1 MRALCVMGDQEVNLT
16 PLLPLL
22 VTTGRLGALRWPER
36 TIVYDV

>member
-16 PLLPLL
+16 PLL